1 MAGIKKKVAALCL
14 NTKQGYIRGEVSRN
28 YLINGE
34 NMFSLDNKDPV
45 SNRVFFSVQWEPEY
59 FDYSVQ
65 WEPEYFKRITLYIG
79 NQSTLIRLLCI
90 MGTRVL

>member
-45 SNRVFFSVQWEPEY
+45 SNRVFFSVQWEPEKLSY
-59 FDYSVQ
+59 
-65 WEPEYFKRITLYIG
+65 ITLYNG
-79 NQSTLIRLLCI
+79 NQRSLGIIIWT
-90 MGTRVL
+90 MGTREV